1 MKIALDM
8 ARGLKYLHETC
19 SPAVIHRD
27 LNSSNILLDYK
38 FNAKCTGK
46 LSEKSDVYA
55 FGVVLL
61 ELMLGRNPMEKVWHD
76 DESKH
81 DGVCMLQAMPQLTD
95 RMKLPNIVAPAIRD
109 TMDLKHLQKY
119 INGQGSSGPSSP
131 RDFLLAV
138 DFVFKTLNVFLSK
151 C

>member
-38 FNAKCTGK
+38 FNAK
-46 LSEKSDVYA
+46 
-55 FGVVLL
+55 
-61 ELMLGRNPMEKVWHD
+61 VWHD

-81 DGVCMLQAMPQLTD
+81 DGVCMLQAMPQPTD
-95 RMKLPNIVAPAIRD
+95 QMKLPNIVAPTIRD
-109 TMDLKHLQKY
+109 TIELKHLQKY

-131 RDFLLAV
+131 RDLEEGGAV
-138 DFVFKTLNVFLSK
+138 CSNYYHEQSQTGVGTVT
-151 C
+151 